1 MSELKPC
8 PFCGGKAEINAWA
21 AEDYDDGDAMISC
34 EKCEAKTSIYVS
46 TEYAAEAWNRRTS
59 DALEAENKA
68 LREDAKRIYWAG
80 AKDMR
85 ELLAEKMSAFGK
97 SVHTEALPEFPACVL
112 SIPAQEVK

>member
-21 AEDYDDGDAMISC
+21 TEDYDDGDAMISC

-46 TEYAAEAWNRRTS
+46 TEYAAEAWNRRPS

-68 LREDAKRIYWAG
+68 LRDGLKFYA
-80 AKDMR
+80 DR
-85 ELLAEKMSAFGK
+85 ENYNGKWDRQFKIDVYGIFHDSGNRARALLAKGEK
-97 SVHTEALPEFPACVL
+97 
-112 SIPAQEVK
+112 